1 MANAKKGQEFGKM
14 KHGNEKG
21 LKYAEMRNDRICQAH
36 LEMTGHWWQIIV
48 GLVSVLGTRIIAA
61 LGKQIRVN
69 RQLLQL
75 RSRRSHVRLG
85 HVAMTADSVG
95 RICGNGEEENQ
106 CTEGTVV
113 NKRRSV
119 EET

>member
-21 LKYAEMRNDRICQAH
+21 LKYAEIRNNQMCQAH

-61 LGKQIRVN
+61 LGKHIRVN

-75 RSRRSHVRLG
+75 RSCGSHVRLG
-85 HVAMTADSVG
+85 HVAMTADGVG
-95 RICGNGEEENQ
+95 RICGNREEENQ
-106 CTEGTVV
+106 YSRG
-113 NKRRSV
+113 R
-119 EET
+119 